1 MKSTRFAFHAAFRT
15 LDVDTVKMTDT
26 IGKYHGL
33 PSLPGFMFDLSAG
46 YLPRAIVSIDH
57 DSFAKTLMP

>member
-33 PSLPGFMFDLSAG
+33 PSLPGFTFDLG
-46 YLPRAIVSIDH
+46 TDDR
-57 DSFAKTLMP
+57 LM